1 MRSCRAENHLARA
14 PSASRPDEPVK
25 AVRLAPSLLTVA
37 LASAACGG
45 DLPDDKRAESAEDEQ
60 RFGGTPVQSQVAL
73 EFLIEDGID
82 LYYRGQI
89 DSARATLL
97 SISGLASQAAD
108 TAAWAKALTWLGLA
122 AWRQGDYPEAR
133 RLGRQALDLKLAAN
147 LSDQLYRSY
156 NALGLTA
163 WHEARLTE
171 AGEMFGEALAAA
183 RAVGDERGM
192 AGASGNLGLVQMDL
206 GEFPKARQ
214 NLMTLRDAGRALG
227 SALHEA
233 NGLTNLG
240 VLDILEGAP
249 RAAIPRLEEARR
261 LYRSEQLGNEEVAVR
276 QLGDAYAALGDL
288 GRAHAIYDTALAMA
302 RAQGDRQREAANL
315 EGLAALYGEAGD
327 HLKALEFYSTAREI
341 NHELGLLLETGTDL
355 LGASLTY
362 HALGDLE
369 LAEENAAR
377 AMEIHRE
384 IGAPIEELQDVLILA
399 ELAYLGERL
408 SDMDRWMNRARELG
422 RDLDARAPRLAI
434 ALTEARIA
442 DAAGVPEQVLAALS
456 PIQADLG
463 QGDYAA
469 EWETEALRARAH
481 LRRGDLTSAAEAGRR
496 AVSMV
501 ERVRRNLASGVLRT
515 SFTAARIQ
523 TYSDLVTVL
532 LRLGRTAEAFE
543 VADAVRARALLEHLA
558 AADPKNLPFDTTA
571 VQLAESQRLLRQI
584 DQLVAALDSVQL
596 GVLGSDEQ
604 GRATEARDRLSRL
617 DRVRGEYE
625 ALLVSLAEGAGSAEA
640 LLGATWTSASS
651 VQGVLQPTEVLLE
664 YMVTPDRLVI
674 FIVTDEDIRIAES
687 AIGSDDLATRVRL
700 AREVLRANVL
710 SESEGIRV
718 LEALHR
724 LLIEPAVRAAA
735 ISNRH
740 RLLFVPHDVLTY
752 LPFAALRDATT
763 GRYVAEDFAL
773 LHLPSAAAVT
783 ALRSLDRRRARVDD
797 GRLRLQVLAPFPEQL
812 PGTRREAE
820 AIRALLAG
828 SQTRIGSQATEGHA
842 REALAQGGVVHL
854 ATHGV
859 MNPRNPMFSRLE
871 LRQGVE
877 GRSADDGRLEVHEL
891 LGLAIEAPLVF
902 LSGCETGLGGAWSS
916 RFVRGE
922 DFATLA
928 RAFLYAGSDNVVAT
942 LWSLEDE
949 SAAVFAELFYRELE
963 RESPVE
969 ALARAR
975 RAMIADDRY
984 ASPYSWAAYRLS
996 GSGG

>member
-1 MRSCRAENHLARA
+1 M
-14 PSASRPDEPVK
+14 K

-45 DLPDDKRAESAEDEQ
+45 DSPGGKGAEFAADEQ
-60 RFGGTPVQSQVAL
+60 LAGDAPVRSQVQF
-73 EFLIEDGID
+73 EPLIEGGIE
-82 LYYRGQI
+82 LYYGGEI

-97 SISGLASQAAD
+97 STSRLARQAAD

-122 AWRQGDYPEAR
+122 AWRQGDYPQAR
-133 RLGRQALDLKLAAN
+133 LLGRQALDLKLAAD
-147 LSDQLYRSY
+147 LSDQLYRSF
-156 NALGLTA
+156 NALGLVA

-171 AGEMFGEALAAA
+171 AGEMFGKALAAA
-183 RAVGDERGM
+183 RAAEDERGM

-206 GEFPKARQ
+206 GEFSEARQ

-227 SALHEA
+227 SALHEG

-240 VLDILEGAP
+240 SLDIMEGATL
-249 RAAIPRLEEARR
+249 AAIPRLEEARR
-261 LYRSEQLGNEEVAVR
+261 LYQSEQLGNEEVAVR

-288 GRAHAIYDTALAMA
+288 GRAHAMYDTALAMA

-315 EGLAALYGEAGD
+315 EGLAALYSEAGD
-327 HLKALEFYSTAREI
+327 HLKALEFYSNAREI
-341 NHELGLLLETGTDL
+341 NNEVGLLLETGTDF
-355 LGASLTY
+355 LGVSLNY
-362 HALGDLE
+362 HALGDLD

-384 IGAPIEELQDVLILA
+384 IGVPIEELQDVLILA
-399 ELAYLGERL
+399 ELAYLGERP

-422 RDLDARAPRLAI
+422 RDLDARAARLAI

-442 DAAGVPEQVLAALS
+442 DAAGVPEQVLASLS
-456 PIQADLG
+456 PIRADLG
-463 QGDYAA
+463 QGDYVA
-469 EWETEALRARAH
+469 EWEAEALRARAY
-481 LRRGDLTSAAEAGRR
+481 LRKGDLDSAADAGRR

-515 SFTAARIQ
+515 SFSAARIQ

-543 VADAVRARALLEHLA
+543 VADAVRARALSEHLA
-558 AADPKNLPFDTTA
+558 AADPEDLPFDTTA
-571 VQLAESQRLLRQI
+571 VRLAESQRLLRQI
-584 DQLVAALDSVQL
+584 DQLVAALDSVEL
-596 GVLGSDEQ
+596 GALSSDQQ
-604 GRATEARDRLSRL
+604 GRAAEARDRLSRL
-617 DRVRGEYE
+617 EKVRSEYE
-625 ALLVSLAEGAGSAEA
+625 ALLVSLTEGAGSTAA

-651 VQGVLQPTEVLLE
+651 VQEALQPTEVLLE

-674 FIVTDEDIRIAES
+674 FIITDEDIRIAES
-687 AIGSDDLATRVRL
+687 AIGSEDLATRIRL

-710 SESEGIRV
+710 SESEGMRV

-724 LLIEPAVRAAA
+724 ILIEPAVRAAA
-735 ISNRH
+735 INDKQH
-740 RLLFVPHDVLTY
+740 LLFVPHDVLTY

-763 GRYVAEDFAL
+763 GRYVAEDFFL
-773 LHLPSAAAVT
+773 LHLPSAATLT
-783 ALRSLDRRRARVDD
+783 ALRSPDRQRAGVDH
-797 GRLRLQVLAPFPEQL
+797 GRPRLHVLAPFPEQL

-820 AIRALLAG
+820 AIRALLTGA
-828 SQTRIGSQATEGHA
+828 QTWIGNEATEGHA

-891 LGLAIEAPLVF
+891 LGLAIGAPLVF
-902 LSGCETGLGGAWSS
+902 LSGCETGLGAAWSS
-916 RFVRGE
+916 QFVRGE

-963 RESPVE
+963 RAASIE

-975 RAMIADDRY
+975 RAMIAQDRY
-984 ASPYSWAAYRLS
+984 ASPYYWAAYRLS